1 MTALSS
7 LVLPAEVATD
17 TKDGPASPSGA
28 FPGLCLC
35 QKPKGHADTR
45 TSSQLEAGTSSSPPP
60 PRDSEESFYGVVT
73 RPLLKT
79 DSFGEDSRAQ
89 LVRSLTQQQ
98 QFVGLESSSC
108 SFLLLILTQSA
119 PERCWRPLHPQNKT
133 SPEQLEED
141 LVEEQRNL
149 HHTSTTS
156 WFSPSIETR
165 LFDLSDLQGS

>member
-1 MTALSS
+1 MVPLPPQALFPDSACVRNPKVTQTLARLPS
-7 LVLPAEVATD
+7 WKPERRVL
-17 TKDGPASPSGA
+17 
-28 FPGLCLC
+28 
-35 QKPKGHADTR
+35 R
-45 TSSQLEAGTSSSPPP
+45 PP